1 MTLTFTDAGLL
12 TPAKGI
18 ETSLEII
25 GQHFVQAFP
34 HSETRQRLFENFQNY
49 LNSFQ
54 EEIFP
59 WFGQWVDGSF
69 VTLKENPKDI
79 DVVTFLDW
87 EVVESKKSRL
97 DRFYSFALEN
107 KGLDTYIVAV
117 YPPGHPA
124 FSRYRVDAEVWEN
137 RFTKDREGNPKGF
150 LRIVFEKNIQ

>member
-54 EEIFP
+54 DEIFP
-59 WFGQWVDGSF
+59 WFEMWVDGSF

-87 EVVESKKSRL
+87 EVYELREK
-97 DRFYSFALEN
+97 ALERFWGYN
-107 KGLDTYIVAV
+107 LEDKGLDTYFA
-117 YPPGHPA
+117 
-124 FSRYRVDAEVWEN
+124 
-137 RFTKDREGNPKGF
+137 
-150 LRIVFEKNIQ
+150 